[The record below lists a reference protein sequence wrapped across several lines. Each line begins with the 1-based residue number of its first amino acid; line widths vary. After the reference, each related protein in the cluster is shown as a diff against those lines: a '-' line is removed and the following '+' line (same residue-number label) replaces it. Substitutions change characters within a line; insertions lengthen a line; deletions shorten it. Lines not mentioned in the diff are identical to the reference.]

1 MTQDEKNKIEEE
13 INFLN
18 KVASDSNREAS
29 RLRRLLKPIYNY
41 SDYVGKYFKHHI
53 TFFHIIATH
62 EKYPDTDSYGNFE
75 YTYVTKSMIKYH
87 DGASIDLEN
96 LIEITEEEFVTNL
109 NQNLNKIAPCLKK

>member
-1 MTQDEKNKIEEE
+1 MTQDEVNKIEKD
-13 INFLN
+13 ILALN
-18 KVASDSNREAS
+18 KVITDSNREVS
-29 RLRRLLKPIYNY
+29 RLRRLIKPIYNY
-41 SDYVGKYFKHHI
+41 SEYVGKYFKENT
-53 TFFHIIATH
+53 TFFNIIATH